1 MGNQILKIFFKEGED
16 NISAKYENLNQIPAK
31 LIDGIETTIGEQ
43 IKGKKCY
50 LVVNIASK

>member
-31 LIDGIETTIGEQ
+31 LIDGTETTIGEQ